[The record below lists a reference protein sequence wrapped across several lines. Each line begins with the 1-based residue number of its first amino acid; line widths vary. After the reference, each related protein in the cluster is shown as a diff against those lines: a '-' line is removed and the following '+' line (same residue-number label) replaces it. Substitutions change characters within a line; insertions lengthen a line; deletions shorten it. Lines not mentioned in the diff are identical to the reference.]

1 MRSEWLY
8 LLKRQSRYKC
18 FNMNTKEE
26 TKMRK
31 AASIALVLLASVV
44 TVFITGCSSINTN
57 DGANSVEMK
66 DLDMPTYKPV
76 IVHKTQKVSGNA
88 QLHFIGIGPLGIT
101 WGSNSFA
108 DNTTFGGLGMSLS
121 AKIKNAAVYNACEN
135 SRSDMLL
142 AAKYEIKETSYIFYK
157 NVSCSVTGFPAVITD
172 VKEVKQK
179 KNLYDVTLT
188 KKNGDIVCK
197 EIAEKT
203 KSASKK

>member
-1 MRSEWLY
+1 
-8 LLKRQSRYKC
+8 
-18 FNMNTKEE
+18 
-26 TKMRK
+26 MRK

-76 IVHKTQKVSGNA
+76 IVHKTQKASGNA

-108 DNTTFGGLGMSLS
+108 DNTTFGGFAGFGGMALGS
-121 AKIKNAAVYNACEN
+121 KIKNAAVHNACEN

-142 AAKYEIKETSYIFYK
+142 ATKYEIKETSYVFYK
-157 NVSCSVTGFPAVITD
+157 NVSCTVTGFPAVITD

-179 KNLYDVTLT
+179 KNLYDVTLI
-188 KKNGDIVCK
+188 KKNGDITCK
-197 EIAEKT
+197 EIEEKT